1 MVAAGIKGKPSRAG
15 NPTYPRMLL
24 PERYS
29 DEGVL
34 RARSVGSARGHQDL
48 VSRKAFGRRC
58 STLGAPLLP
67 HVILRTVLRFGCH
80 GHNRGGGSSSWRA
93 TAIS

>member
-1 MVAAGIKGKPSRAG
+1 MVAAGIKGRPSRTG

-29 DEGVL
+29 DEGVP
-34 RARSVGSARGHQDL
+34 RARYVCSARGHQDL
-48 VSRKAFGRRC
+48 VSRKTFGRRC
-58 STLGAPLLP
+58 ATLGASPLP
-67 HVILRTVLRFGCH
+67 HVIGRTVLHFGYH

>member
-48 VSRKAFGRRC
+48 VSRKTFGRRC
-58 STLGAPLLP
+58 APLLP
-67 HVILRTVLRFGCH
+67 HVIRRTVLHFRCH
-80 GHNRGGGSSSWRA
+80 DHSRGGGSSSWLA
-93 TAIS
+93 TAIP